1 MIGILICLKYAA
13 GCILAQ
19 NSPGICVKSDSININ
34 FCGDELEETVCIPD
48 VQDFWSDWNASSKD
62 AALSLLF
69 ISTLESKLHEE
80 TSTDLSPVFTRNK
93 KCLTAFKRLICLTN
107 FPGCSD
113 SVAYPVCD
121 ELCQSYENECKILN
135 NTFCS
140 IFPASLS
147 NTTECSNCSY
157 MSYVLLLILAL
168 LFSLVFIES
177 KYLSSISVALQ
188 GIEAG
193 VFSAAREKVAL
204 GLNDAK

>member
-1 MIGILICLKYAA
+1 MIGILISLKYAA

-19 NSPGICVKSDSININ
+19 SSPGLCVKSDSIHLN
-34 FCGDELEETVCIPD
+34 FCGDELQETVCIPD
-48 VQDFWSDWNASSKD
+48 VQDFWADWNASSKD

-69 ISTLESKLHEE
+69 ISTLESKLQEE
-80 TSTDLSPVFTRNK
+80 TSSDLTPVFTRNK

-107 FPGCSD
+107 FPACSD
-113 SVAYPVCD
+113 FIAYPVCD
-121 ELCQSYENECKILN
+121 DLCQSYENECQILN

-140 IFPASLS
+140 IFPTNLNS
-147 NTTECSNCSY
+147 TKTCSSSSY

-168 LFSLVFIES
+168 LFSPVFIES

-188 GIEAG
+188 VIEAG

-204 GLNDAK
+204 GLKDGK